1 MSLPTRV
8 CPACYAFNPWTA
20 TACETCGASL
30 VIEDA
35 RAFNRWLIWALRHP
49 DTETA
54 MRAADILATRH
65 ATEAIDAL
73 SLLIDEPDDP
83 YRSAAAAAALT
94 AFAGDP
100 AADSAIQRAA
110 AHPSV
115 IVRVALERARA
126 QRGQH

>member
-1 MSLPTRV
+1 M
-8 CPACYAFNPWTA
+8 
-20 TACETCGASL
+20 CGASL
-30 VIEDA
+30 VADDG
-35 RAFNRWLIWALRHP
+35 RAFNGWLIWALRHP

-54 MRAADILATRH
+54 MRAADILAVRH
-65 ATEAIDAL
+65 AVEAIDAL
-73 SLLIDEPDDP
+73 SLLVEQPDDP

-100 AADSAIQRAA
+100 AADAAIKRAA

-126 QRGQH
+126 QRGQR

>member
-1 MSLPTRV
+1 MSGPTRV
-8 CPACYAFNPWTA
+8 CPACYAFNPWSA
-20 TACETCGASL
+20 TSCESCGAPL
-30 VIEDA
+30 AVEDA
-35 RAFNRWLIWALRHP
+35 RAFNGWLIWALHHP

-54 MRAADILATRH
+54 MRAADILAARH
-65 ATEAIDAL
+65 AVEAIDAL
-73 SLLIDEPDDP
+73 SLLVDEADDP

-100 AADSAIQRAA
+100 AADAAIQRAA

-126 QRGQH
+126 QRGQR